1 MRCSREWN
9 PASIRACSIAASNR
23 CSGSRISTYKKTQ
36 GGTNMATAA
45 LPQQAAMDS
54 AVRYLIGRY
63 TPKGNK
69 IGWLMMASILVEAWD
84 LYSIAFVLIFIRDQY
99 HPDPFML
106 GLAAAGTQGGALV
119 GALIGGWLSDKIG
132 RRIMFLATMVLFIV
146 LALAQA
152 FVPSVGWLIVIRF
165 LLGVPLGSDIST
177 GYTYIMES
185 MAKGDRE
192 VMGNRWQFMFA
203 IGEVLTL
210 AVIAI
215 FLILNLDHE
224 TVWRVT
230 LGLGAL
236 PALIILIMRHD
247 VPETAVW
254 LVQQGRFKE
263 AKQVAQ
269 QMYHDNLDML
279 PNEDVVVPK
288 ARPSAFLADLR
299 KDPIR
304 WRATLYGWI
313 ACFAQAS
320 EFSTFAFYLPVLFAM
335 VGVSSILGNN
345 LVTMALFAFAAVSG
359 WVGPLLTP
367 KIGHRGIGIAGF
379 SIVLVSLLIAA
390 GALYTDHK
398 YVLPFAAAAMLWG
411 HYWDASNCMTI
422 PTMVAK
428 PEYRGTASGFAYMF
442 VKLPSFLAI
451 FLFPSLFAAIGQ
463 ANATLFVAI
472 FPLIGLLAAIF
483 ILPEVYGYEHD

>member
-1 MRCSREWN
+1 
-9 PASIRACSIAASNR
+9 
-23 CSGSRISTYKKTQ
+23 
-36 GGTNMATAA
+36 MATITTADP
-45 LPQQAAMDS
+45 LPQQTAIND
-54 AVRYLIGRY
+54 AVRYLVQNY
-63 TPKGNK
+63 SPKGSRV
-69 IGWLMMASILVEAWD
+69 GWLMMASILVEAWD
-84 LYSIAFVLIFIRDQY
+84 LYSIAFVLVFIREQY
-99 HPDPFML
+99 NPDPLML
-106 GLAAAGTQGGALV
+106 GLAAAGTQGGALI

-132 RRIMFLATMVLFIV
+132 RRVMFLSTMILFIV

-152 FVPSVGWLIVIRF
+152 FVSNMTWLIIIRF

-185 MAKGDRE
+185 MAKGERE

-203 IGEVLTL
+203 VGEVLTL
-210 AVIAI
+210 AVIAV
-215 FLILNLDHE
+215 FLILDINHE
-224 TVWRVT
+224 MVWRVT

-236 PALIILIMRHD
+236 PALIILLLRHD

-254 LVQQGRFKE
+254 LVQRGRFRE
-263 AKQVAQ
+263 AKAVAQ
-269 QMYHDNLDML
+269 HMYNDNLAML
-279 PNEDVVVPK
+279 PDQDITPPK
-288 ARPSAFLADLR
+288 PRPSAFIADLR

-304 WRATLYGWI
+304 WRATLYGWV

-335 VGVSSILGNN
+335 IGVSSMLGNN
-345 LVTMALFAFAAVSG
+345 LVTMALFSFAAVAG
-359 WVGPLLTP
+359 WIGPLLTP
-367 KIGHRGIGIAGF
+367 RIGHRGIGIAGF
-379 SIVLVSLLIAA
+379 GIVLVSLLIAA
-390 GALYTDHK
+390 AALYTDHK
-398 YVLPFAAAAMLWG
+398 YILPFAAAGMLWG

-463 ANATLFVAI
+463 ANATLFVAN

-483 ILPEVYGYEHD
+483 ILPEVYGYEQD

>member
-1 MRCSREWN
+1 
-9 PASIRACSIAASNR
+9 
-23 CSGSRISTYKKTQ
+23 
-36 GGTNMATAA
+36 
-45 LPQQAAMDS
+45 
-54 AVRYLIGRY
+54 
-63 TPKGNK
+63 
-69 IGWLMMASILVEAWD
+69 
-84 LYSIAFVLIFIRDQY
+84 
-99 HPDPFML
+99 
-106 GLAAAGTQGGALV
+106 
-119 GALIGGWLSDKIG
+119 
-132 RRIMFLATMVLFIV
+132 
-146 LALAQA
+146 
-152 FVPSVGWLIVIRF
+152 
-165 LLGVPLGSDIST
+165 
-177 GYTYIMES
+177 
-185 MAKGDRE
+185 
-192 VMGNRWQFMFA
+192 
-203 IGEVLTL
+203 
-210 AVIAI
+210 
-215 FLILNLDHE
+215 
-224 TVWRVT
+224 
-230 LGLGAL
+230 
-236 PALIILIMRHD
+236 MRHD

-254 LVQQGRFKE
+254 LVQQGRFRE
-263 AKQVAQ
+263 AKEVARE
-269 QMYHDNLDML
+269 MYNDPLDML
-279 PNEDVVVPK
+279 PNEDIVVPK
-288 ARPSAFLADLR
+288 PQPTAFLADLR

-320 EFSTFAFYLPVLFAM
+320 EFSTFAFYLPVLFTM
-335 VGVSSILGNN
+335 VGVASILGNN

-390 GALYTDHK
+390 AALYTDHK
-398 YVLPFAAAAMLWG
+398 YVLPFAAAGMLWG

>member
-1 MRCSREWN
+1 M
-9 PASIRACSIAASNR
+9 
-23 CSGSRISTYKKTQ
+23 T
-36 GGTNMATAA
+36 TAA

-54 AVRYLIGRY
+54 AVRYLIGKY
-63 TPKGNK
+63 SPKGNK
-69 IGWLMMASILVEAWD
+69 VGWLMMASILVEAWD

-106 GLAAAGTQGGALV
+106 GLAAAGTQGGALI

-132 RRIMFLATMVLFIV
+132 RRVMFLATMMMFIV

-165 LLGVPLGSDIST
+165 LLGIPLGSDIST

-185 MAKGDRE
+185 MAKGERE

-203 IGEVLTL
+203 IGEVMTL
-210 AVIAI
+210 AVIAV

-236 PALIILIMRHD
+236 PALVILIMRHD

-263 AKQVAQ
+263 AKLVAQ

-279 PNEDVVVPK
+279 PNEDVVLPK

-345 LVTMALFAFAAVSG
+345 LVTMALFSFAAVSG

-390 GALYTDHK
+390 AALYLDYK
-398 YVLPFAAAAMLWG
+398 YVLPFAAAGMLWG

-483 ILPEVYGYEHD
+483 ILPEVYGYERD

>member
-1 MRCSREWN
+1 M
-9 PASIRACSIAASNR
+9 
-23 CSGSRISTYKKTQ
+23 ST
-36 GGTNMATAA
+36 AAA
-45 LPQQAAMDS
+45 LPQQQAMIQG
-54 AVRYLIGRY
+54 AVRHLIQNY
-63 TPKGNK
+63 TPRGNK
-69 IGWLMMASILVEAWD
+69 VGWLMMASILVEAWD

-99 HPDPFML
+99 NPDPFML
-106 GLAAAGTQGGALV
+106 GLAAAGTQGGAMI

-132 RRIMFLATMVLFIV
+132 RRVMFLATMIMFIV
-146 LALAQA
+146 LAVAQA
-152 FVPSVGWLIVIRF
+152 FVPGVTWLIVIRF
-165 LLGVPLGSDIST
+165 LLGIPLGSDIST

-203 IGEVLTL
+203 VGEVLTL

-215 FLILNLDHE
+215 FLVANIDHE
-224 TVWRVT
+224 IVWRVT

-254 LVQQGRFKE
+254 LVQQGRFRE

-269 QMYHDNLDML
+269 QMYNDRLDML
-279 PNEDVVVPK
+279 PDQDVTLPK
-288 ARPSAFLADLR
+288 ARTSAFLADLR
-299 KDPIR
+299 KDPTR

-335 VGVSSILGNN
+335 VGVSSVLGNN
-345 LVTMALFAFAAVSG
+345 LVTMALFSFAALSG

-367 KIGHRGIGIAGF
+367 RIGHRGIGIAGF
-379 SIVLVSLLIAA
+379 AIVLVSLLIAA
-390 GALYTDHK
+390 AALYTGHK
-398 YVLPFAAAAMLWG
+398 YILPFAAAAMLWG

>member
-1 MRCSREWN
+1 M
-9 PASIRACSIAASNR
+9 
-23 CSGSRISTYKKTQ
+23 T
-36 GGTNMATAA
+36 TAA
-45 LPQQAAMDS
+45 HPQQAAMDS
-54 AVRYLIGRY
+54 AVRYLISKY
-63 TPKGNK
+63 SPKGNK
-69 IGWLMMASILVEAWD
+69 VGWLMMASILVEAWD

-99 HPDPFML
+99 NPDPFML
-106 GLAAAGTQGGALV
+106 GLAAAGTQGGALI

-132 RRIMFLATMVLFIV
+132 RRVMFLSTMVMFIV

-152 FVPSVGWLIVIRF
+152 FAPSVGWLIVIRF
-165 LLGVPLGSDIST
+165 LLGIPLGSDIST

-185 MAKGDRE
+185 MAKGERE

-203 IGEVLTL
+203 VGEVLTL
-210 AVIAI
+210 AVIAV
-215 FLILNLDHE
+215 FLVLNLDHE

-254 LVQQGRFKE
+254 LVQQGRFPE

-279 PNEDVVVPK
+279 PNENVVLPK
-288 ARPSAFLADLR
+288 PRPTAFLADLR
-299 KDPIR
+299 KDPVR

-345 LVTMALFAFAAVSG
+345 LVTMALFSLAAVSG

-390 GALYTDHK
+390 AALYTDHK
-398 YVLPFAAAAMLWG
+398 YVLPFAAAGMLWG